1 MQRTNAMSWRPTFL
15 LWLSVEV
22 LIDNPNE
29 IKNIIKLILSLL
41 HMYGGLTDVS
51 NFEGVEGAS

>member
-1 MQRTNAMSWRPTFL
+1 MSWRPTFL